1 MQWVALKVSLLEL
14 VGPPGIK
21 WVPRGVVSGH
31 CAKSLSPA
39 KQIFPRSQLS
49 GLEKPSYGE
58 NVLPPH
64 LPQNYA
70 TATTKCFSNTSL
82 WYWLWKIN
90 GIHLFPRPAQAIFLL
105 PVLWFQMWTFQNFD
119 HLRMRISATWLWST
133 WLWIPLWGI
142 GVRGSIFL
150 SVHPY
155 RALVPV
161 LVVGAGVSRQ

>member
-119 HLRMRISATWLWST
+119 HLRMRISATWLWSMDPFVGDRSKGFH
-133 WLWIPLWGI
+133 IPFCPSLQSACASPCGRCWSLKTI
-142 GVRGSIFL
+142 V
-150 SVHPY
+150 
-155 RALVPV
+155 
-161 LVVGAGVSRQ
+161 